1 LGKATPQRKE
11 EGKMPFKKGEVYKCP
26 DPQCGCEI
34 TITQGAAATCK
45 GTQPPRC
52 CCGKDMVK
60 KS

>member
-1 LGKATPQRKE
+1 
-11 EGKMPFKKGEVYKCP
+11 MPFKKGEVYKCP